1 MLALA
6 RFIMASRARAAL
18 VACAGN
24 LLPLLS
30 PAAVALVVLRHGWRE
45 GLLVALWAVLPL
57 VAMLYVAAMTP
68 ILVWASVLTIV
79 VVVIATLVLR
89 GTASWQS
96 ALLALVG
103 GSAALVLIMGELL
116 GEDVTAFGE
125 SIKAMFEQ
133 MRADGQGPSLEP
145 DTPMVLG
152 LLAWVMAVSTLGS
165 LLLGRWWQALLYNP
179 GGLGRELRGLRLSA
193 PVALALMAGWVAC
206 QLAPTGYV
214 AWGNLLGLPLF
225 LNGVALVHH
234 LVAASPRVGAHWLAV
249 FYVGLVLLVGPLGL
263 LLTGV
268 GFMDSLVD
276 LRARFARRSSD
287 SGGSGNDC

>member
-6 RFIMASRARAAL
+6 RFIMAGRARAAL

-30 PAAVALVVLRHGWRE
+30 PATVALVVLRKGWRE
-45 GLLVALWAVLPL
+45 GSLVALWAVLPL
-57 VAMLYVAAMTP
+57 VATFYATTMTP
-68 ILVWASVLTIV
+68 LLAWASLLTV
-79 VVVIATLVLR
+79 VVVLIAAMVLR
-89 GTASWQS
+89 ATAAWQS

-103 GSAALVLIMGELL
+103 GSAVLVLAMGQLL
-116 GEDVTAFGE
+116 SAEVTAFGE
-125 SIKAMFEQ
+125 ALGAIFAQ
-133 MRADGQGPSLEP
+133 MRSAGQGLDLEP

-152 LLAWVMAVSTLGS
+152 LLAWVVAASGLGS

-179 GGLGRELRGLRLSA
+179 GGLGQELRGLRLSA
-193 PVALALMAGWVAC
+193 PVALGLMAGWVAC
-206 QLAPTGYV
+206 QLGPVGYV

-234 LVAASPRVGAHWLAV
+234 LVVAAPRVGTHWLAV
-249 FYVGLVLLVGPLGL
+249 FYVGLVLLLGPLGL

-276 LRARFARRSSD
+276 LRARFARRS
-287 SGGSGNDC
+287 GGSDGNS